1 MIAHIVLPRRSRRL
15 LLIGCWLSVCLAS
28 APDLQAAPVDGK
40 AADAEPSAA
49 PADEEKRVPVDPELK
64 RWVWQALL
72 MLGGIIVVGTLLLMV
87 VVMWG
92 NRTRRLARK
101 PLPQIAKR
109 DELWFLKPKPPTS
122 RLEQQ
127 PEPRDADQ

>member
-1 MIAHIVLPRRSRRL
+1 MIAYPVLPRRSRPL
-15 LLIGCWLSVCLAS
+15 LLVGCWLSLCLAG
-28 APDLQAAPVDGK
+28 APGLQAAPVDGE
-40 AADAEPSAA
+40 AAGAEPSVA
-49 PADEEKRVPVDPELK
+49 PAEGKRAPIDPELK
-64 RWVWQALL
+64 KWVWQALL
-72 MLGGIIVVGTLLLMV
+72 MLGGIIVVGTLLLLV

-101 PLPQIAKR
+101 PLPHVAKR

-122 RLEQQ
+122 QSDQQ